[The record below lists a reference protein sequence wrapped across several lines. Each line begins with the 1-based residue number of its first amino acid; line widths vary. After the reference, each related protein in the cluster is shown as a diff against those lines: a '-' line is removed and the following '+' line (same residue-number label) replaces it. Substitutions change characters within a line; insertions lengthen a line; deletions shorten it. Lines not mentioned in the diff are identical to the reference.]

1 MRRRK
6 IQLFRLFRWRL
17 QIERG
22 MVIISKDI
30 VCDCGRN
37 IKKRIYFIITFI
49 ILIFIFWNHKIDA
62 GGDGRSS
69 SIKVNNRTI
78 YANDQGMDVTEEFK
92 SAEEDAQKAI
102 EKYYGDQEIDI
113 LNFCHL
119 GFTGRMTVDVIVNG
133 CNSYTILW
141 KEGKIQSI
149 NEITQK

>member
-1 MRRRK
+1 
-6 IQLFRLFRWRL
+6 L
-17 QIERG
+17 E
-22 MVIISKDI
+22 
-30 VCDCGRN
+30 GRN
-37 IKKRIYFIITFI
+37 IKKRIYFIITLI
-49 ILIFIFWNHKIDA
+49 IPIFIFWNHTIDA

-119 GFTGRMTVDVIVNG
+119 GLTGRMTVDVIVNG

-141 KEGKIQSI
+141 KDGKIQSI